1 MEILQIQSDPFHFA
15 FKTIF
20 LHMKKITSLLSLICM
35 LLFFQFKSE
44 AQTILTLEKAMEIAV
59 ANSPAIQSTVLNLQ
73 RTTES
78 LNAQRA
84 GLKSKF
90 ALSLNPMDYSNSRKF
105 DNRTSSWFTN
115 ELINSSG
122 TFRVDQPI
130 LATDGKISLVNTFG
144 WQSNTS
150 DASGNSNTNK
160 AFSNNLYL
168 SLAQPLFTYN
178 RTKVAL
184 KTLELNNEN
193 AQLSYSIQRLA
204 LEKTVSQLFYN
215 VYMAQM
221 SLTIREDENENTQKS
236 YEIIKN
242 KVDAGLAAKEQL
254 FQAEVNLETSKSS
267 KASAR
272 VALESAKDQFKQYVG
287 MDIFEEISVITDV
300 VVVPIDVDGK
310 KALEHG
316 LASRMELRQR
326 QISIETAMLDMNAV
340 KAQNEFRGDLALSIG
355 VSGDNPTLGNIYD
368 KPTQSPHYGITF
380 NVPIFDWG
388 QRAAQIRAQ
397 DAVINSQKLNY
408 SNQDVQIKVDI
419 RQSIRNLSNL
429 KDQISIAL
437 SNQKN
442 SQLTYDINLERY
454 KNGDLTSMDLN
465 LFQQQLSSNKM
476 AYAQALINYK
486 LELLNLKII
495 SLYDFTTGEAV
506 IPDQYLHPKEAKK

>member
-1 MEILQIQSDPFHFA
+1 
-15 FKTIF
+15 
-20 LHMKKITSLLSLICM
+20 MKKITSSLFLMSLLLI
-35 LLFFQFKSE
+35 FSHRSQG
-44 AQTILTLEKAMEIAV
+44 QTILTLEKSMEVAV
-59 ANSPAIQSTVLNLQ
+59 ANSPSIQSTLLNLE

-150 DASGNSNTNK
+150 DASGNPLVNK

-168 SLAQPLFTYN
+168 SLSQPLFTYN
-178 RTKVAL
+178 RTKIAL

-193 AQLSYSIQRLA
+193 AQLSYSMQRLA

-221 SLTIREDENENTQKS
+221 SLTIRQDENENTQKS

-267 KASAR
+267 LASSR
-272 VALESAKDQFKQYVG
+272 VSLESAKDQFKQYIG
-287 MDIFEEISVITDV
+287 MDIFEEISVMTDV
-300 VVVPIDVDGK
+300 SVAPIEVDGK

-326 QISIETAMLDMNAV
+326 QISIETSQFDLIAV

-355 VSGDNPTLGNIYD
+355 VAGDNPTLKNIYD

-397 DAVINSQKLNY
+397 EAVIKTQKLNY
-408 SNQDVQIKVDI
+408 SNQDIQIKVDI
-419 RQSIRNLSNL
+419 RQVIRNLSNL
-429 KDQISIAL
+429 KDQITIAL
-437 SNQKN
+437 QNQKN
-442 SQLTYDINLERY
+442 SQLTYDINLERF

-465 LFQQQLSSNKM
+465 LYQVQLSNNKM
-476 AYAQALINYK
+476 AYAQALINYR
-486 LELLNLKII
+486 LELLNLKIQ
-495 SLYDFTTGEAV
+495 SLYDFSTNQPV
-506 IPDQYLHPKEAKK
+506 IPVQYLKAKNN

>member
-1 MEILQIQSDPFHFA
+1 
-15 FKTIF
+15 
-20 LHMKKITSLLSLICM
+20 MKKVTSLLSLICM
-35 LLFFQFKSE
+35 LLLFQFESQG
-44 AQTILTLEKAMEIAV
+44 QTILTLEKAMEIA
-59 ANSPAIQSTVLNLQ
+59 ATNSPAIQSTVLNLQ
-73 RTTES
+73 RTTET
-78 LNAQRA
+78 LNAQKA

-90 ALSLNPMDYSNSRKF
+90 ALSLNPIDYSQSRKF
-105 DNRTSSWFTN
+105 DSRTSQWFTN

-144 WQSNTS
+144 WQSNSS
-150 DASGNSNTNK
+150 DAQGVTTSNK
-160 AFSNNLYL
+160 AFSNNLNL

-193 AQLSYSIQRLA
+193 AQLGYSIQKLA

-221 SLTIREDENENTQKS
+221 SLTIHEEENDNTQKS

-272 VALESAKDQFKQYVG
+272 VALESAKDQFKQYIG
-287 MDIFEEISVITDV
+287 MDIFEEISVMTDV
-300 VVVPIDVDGK
+300 LVTPIEVDGK

-326 QISIETAMLDMNAV
+326 QISIETSLLDMYAV

-355 VSGDNPTLGNIYD
+355 ISGDNPNVADVYSM
-368 KPTQSPHYGITF
+368 PTKSPHYGITF
-380 NVPIFDWG
+380 NVPIYDWG

-397 DAVINSQKLNY
+397 DAVINTQKLSY
-408 SNQDVQIKVDI
+408 TNQDIQIKVDI

-465 LFQQQLSSNKM
+465 LFQQQLSTNKM

-506 IPDQYLHPKEAKK
+506 VPDQYLHPKEVKK

>member
-1 MEILQIQSDPFHFA
+1 
-15 FKTIF
+15 
-20 LHMKKITSLLSLICM
+20 MKKITSFLFLMSL
-35 LLFFQFKSE
+35 LLFFGYESQG
-44 AQTILTLEKAMEIAV
+44 QTILTLEKAMEIAV
-59 ANSPAIQSTVLNLQ
+59 ANSPSIQGTLLNLE

-90 ALSLNPMDYSNSRKF
+90 ALNLNPMDYSNSRKF

-150 DASGNSNTNK
+150 DASGKPVVNK

-168 SLAQPLFTYN
+168 SLSQPLFTYN

-193 AQLSYSIQRLA
+193 AMLSYAMQRLS

-221 SLTIREDENENTQKS
+221 SLTIRQDENDNTQKS

-254 FQAEVNLETSKSS
+254 FQAEVNLETAKSS
-267 KASAR
+267 LASAR
-272 VALESAKDQFKQYVG
+272 VSLESAKDDFKQYIG

-300 VVVPIDVDGK
+300 SVAPIDVDGK

-326 QISIETAMLDMNAV
+326 QISIETSQFDLIAV
-340 KAQNEFRGDLALSIG
+340 KAQNEFKGDLALSIG
-355 VSGDNPTLGNIYD
+355 VAGDDPTLKNIYD

-380 NVPIFDWG
+380 TVPIFDWG

-397 DAVINSQKLNY
+397 EAVIKTQKLNY
-408 SNQDVQIKVDI
+408 SNQDIQIKVDI
-419 RQSIRNLSNL
+419 RQVIRNLSNL

-437 SNQKN
+437 HNQNN
-442 SQLTYDINLERY
+442 SQLTYDINLERF

-465 LFQQQLSSNKM
+465 LYQVQLSNNKM
-476 AYAQALINYK
+476 AYAQSLINYK
-486 LELLNLKII
+486 LELLNLKIQ
-495 SLYDFTTGEAV
+495 SLYDFSTNQPVVPE
-506 IPDQYLHPKEAKK
+506 QYLKAKNN

>member
-1 MEILQIQSDPFHFA
+1 
-15 FKTIF
+15 
-20 LHMKKITSLLSLICM
+20 MKKITSFLFLMSL
-35 LLFFQFKSE
+35 LLFFGYESQG
-44 AQTILTLEKAMEIAV
+44 QTILTLEKAMEIAV
-59 ANSPAIQSTVLNLQ
+59 ANSPSIQSTLLNLE

-90 ALSLNPMDYSNSRKF
+90 ALSLNPMDYSNSRRF

-150 DASGNSNTNK
+150 DASGKPVLNK

-168 SLAQPLFTYN
+168 SLSQPLFTYN

-193 AQLSYSIQRLA
+193 AQLSYAMQRLA
-204 LEKTVSQLFYN
+204 MEKTVSQLFYN

-221 SLTIREDENENTQKS
+221 SLSIRQDENNNTQKS

-267 KASAR
+267 LASSR
-272 VALESAKDQFKQYVG
+272 VSLESAKDQFKQYIG
-287 MDIFEEISVITDV
+287 MDIFEEISVMTDV
-300 VVVPIDVDGK
+300 AVAPIEVDGK

-326 QISIETAMLDMNAV
+326 QISIENSQFDLISV

-355 VSGDNPTLGNIYD
+355 VAGDDPTLKNIYD

-380 NVPIFDWG
+380 TVPIFDWG

-397 DAVINSQKLNY
+397 EAVVKTQKLNY
-408 SNQDVQIKVDI
+408 SNQDIQIKVDI
-419 RQSIRNLSNL
+419 RQVIRNLSNL

-437 SNQKN
+437 QNQKN
-442 SQLTYDINLERY
+442 SQLTYDINLERF

-465 LFQQQLSSNKM
+465 LYQVQLSNNKM
-476 AYAQALINYK
+476 AYAQSLINYK
-486 LELLNLKII
+486 LELLNLKIQ
-495 SLYDFTTGEAV
+495 SLYDFTTNQPVVPE
-506 IPDQYLHPKEAKK
+506 QYLKAKK

>member
-1 MEILQIQSDPFHFA
+1 
-15 FKTIF
+15 
-20 LHMKKITSLLSLICM
+20 MKKITSLLFFTCM
-35 LLFFQFKSE
+35 LLFVGHQSQG
-44 AQTILTLEKAMEIAV
+44 QTILTLEKAMEIAV
-59 ANSPAIQSTVLNLQ
+59 ANSPSIQSTLLNLE

-90 ALSLNPMDYSNSRKF
+90 ALSLNPMDYSNSRRF

-115 ELINSSG
+115 KLINSSG

-150 DASGNSNTNK
+150 DASGKPIVNE

-168 SLAQPLFTYN
+168 SLSQPLFTYN

-193 AQLSYSIQRLA
+193 AQLNYAMQRLA

-221 SLTIREDENENTQKS
+221 SLSIRQDENNNTQKS

-242 KVDAGLAAKEQL
+242 KVDAGLAAREQM

-267 KASAR
+267 LASSR
-272 VALESAKDQFKQYVG
+272 VSLESAKDQFKQYIG
-287 MDIFEEISVITDV
+287 MDIFEEISVMTDV
-300 VVVPIDVDGK
+300 AVTPIDIDGK
-310 KALEHG
+310 KALDHG
-316 LASRMELRQR
+316 LSSRMELRQR
-326 QISIETAMLDMNAV
+326 QISIETSQFDLIAV
-340 KAQNEFRGDLALSIG
+340 KAQNEFRGDLSLSVG
-355 VSGDNPTLGNIYD
+355 LAGDDPNLKNIYD

-380 NVPIFDWG
+380 TVPIFDWG

-397 DAVINSQKLNY
+397 EAVIKTQKLNY

-419 RQSIRNLSNL
+419 RQVVRNLSNL

-437 SNQKN
+437 QNQKN
-442 SQLTYDINLERY
+442 SQLTYDINLERF

-465 LFQQQLSSNKM
+465 LYQVQLSNNKM
-476 AYAQALINYK
+476 AYAQSLINYK
-486 LELLNLKII
+486 LELLNLKIQ
-495 SLYDFTTGEAV
+495 SLYDFTTNQPV
-506 IPDQYLHPKEAKK
+506 FPDQYLKAKN

>member
-1 MEILQIQSDPFHFA
+1 
-15 FKTIF
+15 
-20 LHMKKITSLLSLICM
+20 MKQITSLLTLLGLF
-35 LLFFQFKSE
+35 LLFQFESQG
-44 AQTILTLEKAMEIAV
+44 QTVLTLEKAMEIAV
-59 ANSPAIQSTVLNLQ
+59 VNSPSIQSTLLNLQ
-73 RTTES
+73 RTTET

-90 ALSLNPMDYSNSRKF
+90 ALSLNPLDYSNSRKF

-150 DASGNSNTNK
+150 DASGAPIINK
-160 AFSNNLYL
+160 AFSNSLYL
-168 SLAQPLFTYN
+168 SLSQPLFTYN

-193 AQLSYSIQRLA
+193 AQLSYSMQKLA

-254 FQAEVNLETSKSS
+254 FQAEVNLETAKSS

-272 VALESAKDQFKQYVG
+272 VALESAKDQFKQYIG
-287 MDIFEEISVITDV
+287 MDIFEEITVMTDV
-300 VVVPIDVDGK
+300 VVAPIEIDGK

-326 QISIETAMLDMNAV
+326 EISIETSQFDMIAV
-340 KAQNEFRGDLALSIG
+340 MAQNEFRGDLALSIG
-355 VSGDNPTLGNIYD
+355 VAGDDPTLSKIYD
-368 KPTQSPHYGITF
+368 KPTQSPHYGVTF
-380 NVPIFDWG
+380 TVPIFDWG

-397 DAVINSQKLNY
+397 KAVINSQKLNY
-408 SNQDVQIKVDI
+408 TNQDIQIKVDI
-419 RQSIRNLSNL
+419 RQVIRNLSNL

-442 SQLTYDINLERY
+442 SQLTYDINLERF

-465 LFQQQLSSNKM
+465 LFQVQLSNNKM

-486 LELLNLKII
+486 LELLNLKIQ
-495 SLYDFTTGEAV
+495 SLFDFTTNEPV
-506 IPDQYLHPKEAKK
+506 VPDQYLKTKEKK

>member
-1 MEILQIQSDPFHFA
+1 
-15 FKTIF
+15 
-20 LHMKKITSLLSLICM
+20 MKKVIPFLSLMSLLLI
-35 LLFFQFKSE
+35 FQYESQG
-44 AQTILTLEKAMEIAV
+44 QTILTLEKAMEIAV
-59 ANSPAIQSTVLNLQ
+59 TNSPAIQSTVLNLT
-73 RTTES
+73 RTTEN

-90 ALSLNPMDYSNSRKF
+90 ALSLNPLDYSNSRKF
-105 DNRTSSWFTN
+105 DNRTSAWFTN

-150 DASGNSNTNK
+150 DASGNSITNK
-160 AFSNNLYL
+160 AFLNNLYL
-168 SLAQPLFTYN
+168 SLSQPLFTYN
-178 RTKVAL
+178 KTKVAL

-193 AQLSYSIQRLA
+193 AQLSYSIQRLS

-221 SLTIREDENENTQKS
+221 SLTIREDENVNTQKS

-272 VALESAKDQFKQYVG
+272 VSLESAKDQFKLYIG
-287 MDIFEEISVITDV
+287 MDIFEEITVLTDV
-300 VVVPIDVDGK
+300 VVTPIEIDGK

-316 LASRMELRQR
+316 LSSRMELRQR
-326 QISIETAMLDMNAV
+326 QISIENSILDMNAV
-340 KAQNEFRGDLALSIG
+340 KAQNEFRGDLALSVG

-368 KPTQSPHYGITF
+368 KPTKSPRYGITF
-380 NVPIFDWG
+380 TVPIYDWG
-388 QRAAQIRAQ
+388 QKAAQIRAQ

-408 SNQDVQIKVDI
+408 SNQDIQIKVDI

-437 SNQKN
+437 QNQNN

-465 LFQQQLSSNKM
+465 LYQQQLSSNKM

-486 LELLNLKII
+486 LELLNLKIM
-495 SLYDFTTGEAV
+495 SLYDFTTNEAV
-506 IPDQYLHPKEAKK
+506 IPDQFLKAKTTK

>member
-1 MEILQIQSDPFHFA
+1 
-15 FKTIF
+15 
-20 LHMKKITSLLSLICM
+20 MKKITSFLILLSLLM
-35 LLFFQFKSE
+35 LLQFESQG
-44 AQTILTLEKAMEIAV
+44 QTILTLDKALEIA
-59 ANSPAIQSTVLNLQ
+59 ASNSPAIQSTLLNLQ
-73 RTTES
+73 RTTET

-90 ALSLNPMDYSNSRKF
+90 ALSLNPIDYSNSRKF
-105 DNRTSSWFTN
+105 DSRTSQWFTN

-150 DASGNSNTNK
+150 DVQNVTTSNK
-160 AFSNNLYL
+160 AFSNSLYL

-193 AQLSYSIQRLA
+193 AQLSYSIQKLA

-236 YEIIKN
+236 YDIIKN

-254 FQAEVNLETSKSS
+254 FQAEVNLETAKSS

-272 VALESAKDQFKQYVG
+272 VSLESAKDQFKQYIG
-287 MDIFEEISVITDV
+287 MDIFDEISVITDV
-300 VVVPIDVDGK
+300 EVTPIDVDGK

-326 QISIETAMLDMNAV
+326 QINIETSILDMNAV

-355 VSGDNPTLGNIYD
+355 VAGDDPTLGNIYD
-368 KPTQSPHYGITF
+368 KPTKSPHYGITF
-380 NVPIFDWG
+380 TVPIYDWG

-397 DAVINSQKLNY
+397 DAVINTQRLNY
-408 SNQDVQIKVDI
+408 SNQDIQIKVDI
-419 RQSIRNLSNL
+419 RQSVRNLGNL
-429 KDQISIAL
+429 KDQIAIAL

-465 LFQQQLSSNKM
+465 LYQTQLSNNKM

-486 LELLNLKII
+486 LELLNLKVI
-495 SLYDFTTGEAV
+495 SLFDFTTNQAV
-506 IPDQYLHPKEAKK
+506 IPDQYLHAKEVKK

>member
-1 MEILQIQSDPFHFA
+1 
-15 FKTIF
+15 
-20 LHMKKITSLLSLICM
+20 MKKITPLLSLMCL
-35 LLFFQFKSE
+35 LLFFQYESKG
-44 AQTILTLEKAMEIAV
+44 QTILTLEKALEIAS

-73 RTTES
+73 RTTET

-105 DNRTSSWFTN
+105 DNRTSQWFTN
-115 ELINSSG
+115 EIINSSG
-122 TFRVDQPI
+122 TFSINQPI

-150 DASGNSNTNK
+150 DASGSSVINK
-160 AFSNNLYL
+160 AYSNSLFL

-193 AQLSYSIQRLA
+193 AQLSYSIQKLT
-204 LEKTVSQLFYN
+204 LEKTVTQLFYN

-221 SLTIREDENENTQKS
+221 SLTIMEEQNQNTQKS
-236 YEIIKN
+236 YDIIKN

-254 FQAEVNLETSKSS
+254 FQAEVNLETAKSS

-272 VALESAKDQFKQYVG
+272 VSLESAKDQFKQYIG
-287 MDIFEEISVITDV
+287 MDIFEEISVMTDV
-300 VVVPIDVDGK
+300 AVIPIEVDGK

-326 QISIETAMLDMNAV
+326 QISIESSIQDMYAV
-340 KAQNEFRGDLALSIG
+340 KAANEFRGDLALSIG
-355 VSGDNPTLGNIYD
+355 VAGDDPALGKIYD

-380 NVPIFDWG
+380 TVPIFDWG

-397 DAVINSQKLNY
+397 DAVINTQKLNY
-408 SNQDVQIKVDI
+408 FTQDVQIKLDI
-419 RQSIRNLSNL
+419 RQSVRNLSNL
-429 KDQISIAL
+429 VGQIASAL
-437 SNQKN
+437 QNQKN

-465 LFQQQLSSNKM
+465 LFQQQLSTNKM
-476 AYAQALINYK
+476 SYAQALINYK
-486 LELLNLKII
+486 LELLNLKVI
-495 SLYDFTTGEAV
+495 SLYDFSTNQPV
-506 IPDQYLHPKEAKK
+506 IPDQYLHPKEVKK

>member
-1 MEILQIQSDPFHFA
+1 MEV
-15 FKTIF
+15 
-20 LHMKKITSLLSLICM
+20 
-35 LLFFQFKSE
+35 
-44 AQTILTLEKAMEIAV
+44 AV
-59 ANSPAIQSTVLNLQ
+59 ANSPSIQSTLLNLE

-150 DASGNSNTNK
+150 DASGNPLVNK

-168 SLAQPLFTYN
+168 SLSQPLFTYN
-178 RTKVAL
+178 RTKIAL

-193 AQLSYSIQRLA
+193 AQLSYSMQRLA

-221 SLTIREDENENTQKS
+221 SLTIRQDENENTHKS

-267 KASAR
+267 LASSR
-272 VALESAKDQFKQYVG
+272 VSLESAKDQFKQYIG
-287 MDIFEEISVITDV
+287 MDIFEEISVMTDV
-300 VVVPIDVDGK
+300 SVAPIEVDGK

-326 QISIETAMLDMNAV
+326 QISIETSQFDLIAV

-355 VSGDNPTLGNIYD
+355 VAGDNPTLKNIYD

-397 DAVINSQKLNY
+397 EAVIKTQKLNY
-408 SNQDVQIKVDI
+408 SNQDIQIKVDI
-419 RQSIRNLSNL
+419 RQVIRNLSNL
-429 KDQISIAL
+429 KDQITIAL
-437 SNQKN
+437 QNQKN
-442 SQLTYDINLERY
+442 SQLTYDINLERF

-465 LFQQQLSSNKM
+465 LYQVQLSNNKM
-476 AYAQALINYK
+476 AYAQALINYR
-486 LELLNLKII
+486 LELLNLKIQ
-495 SLYDFTTGEAV
+495 SLYDFSTNQPV
-506 IPDQYLHPKEAKK
+506 IPVQYLKAKNN